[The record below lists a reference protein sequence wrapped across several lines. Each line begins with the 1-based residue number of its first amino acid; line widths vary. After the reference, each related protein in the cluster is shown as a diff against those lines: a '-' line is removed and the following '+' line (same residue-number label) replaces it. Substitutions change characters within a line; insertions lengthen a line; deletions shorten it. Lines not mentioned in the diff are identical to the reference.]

1 MPKSGTIAETE
12 ISVYNC
18 VHFTNSLVPTCIIFC
33 HCARFCVFIQYCVHL
48 HCRMA
53 KTCFIHFVISFK
65 EHQLRLIDFKIK
77 NYLAMALV
85 PCVDLLRL

>member
-1 MPKSGTIAETE
+1 
-12 ISVYNC
+12 
-18 VHFTNSLVPTCIIFC
+18 
-33 HCARFCVFIQYCVHL
+33 
-48 HCRMA
+48 MA

-85 PCVDLLRL
+85 PCVDLLRLQVNRCHWCVISICLSALCHFGQCGQQL